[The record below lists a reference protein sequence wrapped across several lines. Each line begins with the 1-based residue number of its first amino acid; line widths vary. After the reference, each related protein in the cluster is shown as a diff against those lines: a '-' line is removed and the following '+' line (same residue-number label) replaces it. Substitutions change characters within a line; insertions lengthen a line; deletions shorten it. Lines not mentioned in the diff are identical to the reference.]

1 MTSCLATPANST
13 VTGTSNN
20 WVCNTGYIRS
30 GQSCVP
36 GSCPTGNYQVKDTCV
51 PLPLNST
58 VTSDGLYFQ
67 CNTGYALS
75 NGSCIQ
81 ISASGGTIN
90 NIGNYIIHQF
100 TSSGNFTPT
109 SSGLVTDILIVGQGG
124 SNVGSGGQVTYI
136 PGYALQ
142 PQTYVIQV
150 TGTQSSFGSFVATKG
165 ADRQGVGA
173 GGPSGVWGRGPGLQ
187 YDTSGYS
194 LLYGVAGG
202 NSGLTGEPQTGN
214 GGDTNLAGGSG
225 AVYVRYLKTNCI
237 TGNVWDAS
245 TQTCVKTCPATFPFT
260 RNNFCTTCTTGYLS
274 GGACVM
280 NCPASTYGSKGTC
293 VQCPGI
299 QTSTVGS
306 TSITQCICP
315 ANSYG
320 DAGNGVC
327 TSCPQNT
334 ISPKGSTSSSACTL
348 SCPANSYA
356 SGTNCVN
363 CPSPTTSSP
372 SGSLNL
378 NDCVCPSNGFLYQ
391 NTCLTQCPAN
401 TYISGKTCMVC
412 PGVQISSVGS
422 TICACPTTS
431 YGTAGSG
438 NCTQCTGN
446 KVANATNN
454 GCVCPASSPQ
464 WDPIAQWCVS
474 QCPLNTYA
482 LNGTCTNCPQN
493 LQSPVGS
500 TSSSNCSCSTIL
512 APFYNQT
519 SCVGLTN
526 PGTISPS
533 SGGTITYNNQTVIHT
548 FTSSGTFMPPS
559 NITNATVYVVGGGAG
574 GSSTNGGGGVG
585 GEVRTYTN
593 ASFSSGASYPV
604 TVGAGGYSDSP
615 GTASSISTYT
625 ANGGSGSNQGG
636 GLAYNITLN
645 RIPLTN
651 RTSPCVCT
659 TGIANYVPQNTDDCN
674 GIDSCQNN
682 FYYREWVPTRLN
694 CVYNTSYVALNKTT
708 RYSYNCTTDPYK
720 YYIDDVYR
728 PSQVARTVQSLNP
741 ATWTPLTSALS
752 RGVPSPG
759 TTTPYGTFGA
769 WGGTINYGAITG
781 AGKGL
786 TVNSSNFDNATI
798 VIPFTDVSDAT
809 NAPANTGGG
818 GGAGW
823 VATYSSTS
831 IINKPGGAGGSGIV
845 IVTYPMSD
853 ECPTDLPF
861 YDYSIGKCT
870 TCLLY
875 NYATPVFDASTG
887 LCSSCSGSLIWNEKT
902 KQCVASCSGEL
913 SFTNPTK
920 RTCVRNT
927 PQSCP
932 VSAPYW
938 NDFDC
943 ASSLTQISIYGGATG
958 GDAIVNNGTY
968 IVHTFTKNGNFI
980 PIASGIVADILIVG
994 GGGGG
999 AAGSGGQS
1007 AYVYGVYGGQSAYVY
1022 GGGGGGQV
1030 RYIPN
1035 VSLNVGTTYAVTVGK
1050 GGASGQ
1056 NGGDSQFGGSSYTS
1070 IGGQAGGG
1078 GAYNGSGN
1086 GGGGNASYVYGPP
1099 SQNWGTVS
1107 TTTGGTGQ
1115 NYGGNGNGQINVVN
1129 GQNSIVFGGPAVS
1142 VSLSGGG
1149 GGGSNGAG
1157 TGNTNTGIGGNGG
1170 NGIPYDMSGVASASP
1185 VYYGSGGGG
1194 GGVTVDMYISLQPDG
1209 TIASYSALSGGGSGL
1224 SGRGGGGG
1232 DGGSATNPGTNGIV
1246 IVRYRVQYACP
1257 GSIYHYNPSVNLC
1270 TLCDATTP
1278 YYNTSY
1284 GTCTACP
1291 AATPYFNGLTCVA
1304 SCPPQIPNPDQNNIC
1319 TLPCVNQFPFWEPT
1333 SKMCVSRCPSTNPVA
1348 TGTTCGPC
1356 AAGTSWSNEN
1366 QSCGTCPESVV
1377 NRVCTLCRDINI
1389 QTPVW
1394 NGTTCAACPSG
1405 QYWNGSTCLSCSYPT
1420 PVYKSSTNSCVSCA
1434 QYDATKPFWNT
1445 TARVCQSCPTSTPSW
1460 NGSAC
1465 VTCAQ
1470 ANINQPYWNGTQC
1483 AACPSARPIWS
1494 GTTCVGSQP
1503 IPLGPMTS
1511 PTTTTA
1517 NGNVYISSST
1527 SGAGWR
1533 AFDGDST
1540 TYWQV
1545 GTTSY
1550 SPGVTY
1556 TGKWGKTDDTGVRYP
1571 GEYVQIQLPFLYR
1584 IFSYTISSTVIPPTA
1599 WTLLASSDQISWHV
1613 VDSRTGVTNLNQTFL
1628 ITTPDFFSAFAFV
1641 IQQSSGNQPSIS
1653 EITMNS
1659 VGAAQTAQEV
1669 LSLNQIN
1676 ILNGVLFSGCTTDE
1690 CAAQAASTAD
1700 ITNLVYGSYPPI
1712 SVSPTALPQK
1722 IQGDLSNCNS
1732 NVDCNFVSY
1741 DFRTDNDALLPSV
1754 PYIID
1759 TTFTTSADAGVFG
1772 KKTNQYPTIL
1782 QAPAGFLYNIQGT
1795 LQGTQLTG
1803 PSSPA
1808 TLTACSSACNANSQ
1822 CKGFNYNQANSVC
1835 LLFSTLTSISN
1846 LTDPNFSISFL
1857 KDPYILTSTGNPTT
1871 SSGTCDNV
1879 VACNADIS
1887 NLLNKGVTSFSVA
1900 ELNSCTHC
1908 PVRAVT
1914 KQGSTYYVTNE
1925 SNVVTTSTTVSD
1937 VLSKMQFSQF
1947 TNAVP
1952 TLGTRTKTTFDWP
1965 SFIGSLAV
1973 NSQGYY
1979 YSGGV
1984 STKPYEYIPYNFQ
1997 DRVQMRI
2004 SPYGSQGTV
2013 SEIITLWDMNS
2024 TRGSD
2029 ALAAPWLQLQYSN
2042 VIHSYV
2048 LVSNATGKTY
2058 SAGNPG
2064 MYGPTIQTTN
2074 QPNGRN
2080 PNYSIFHIIAVPGG
2094 YKFKSV
2100 GTYNNNTLYQPYLE
2114 WSAGQTLPV
2123 QGTGTWVAGSGP
2135 PPAVNSSV
2143 FVLAPV

>member
-1 MTSCLATPANST
+1 MLTLLTLPYNPVAGWAYGAFTRDSNGDVYIIYFGTGSVCCPNGGKVDTSYSLNLTKFSSGTTTNLTNPAAAGGILAWAGPSNGIVIDSNKNLYITSYLNCIYRLTSAGAWSTFAGSMATSGVTTASQATKGYTNATGTSALFNNPRGITVDGNGSIFVADSGNHAIRQITPSGVVTTFAGADSANNPGFVNGTGTAARFNNPTSIAYNINFYVGDYGNNCIRKITPAGVVTTFATGFNADSITVDQNENVFISDKSRGNVFKLNSSGVTISEFSGNFNGIFTPDGTSIYLTGSNNLFLTCASGIENSTTLSCGACSEPSGTQYVTATCTPPTTNTQFGTKPVCTTGSTYLTGFSSGSSSATGTAGSCTNCSQPTDPQYVTATCTQTTNTQFGTGVSCTPGSTYRTGYNAGSSSAIGSAGSCTNCSQPTGTQYVTATCTPTSNTQFGTKTTSTSCTLGSTYLSGFSSGSSSATGTAGSCTNCSQPTDPQYVTSTCTQTTNTQFGTGVSCTPGSTYRTGYNAGLSSAIGSAGSCTNCSQPTGTQYVTATCTPTSNTQFGTKTTSTSCTLGSTYLAGSVSGSSSATGSAGSCMNCSQPTGNQYVTANCTLTSNTQFATQPTCTLGSTFLYGFRSGSSISTGTLGTCTNCSQPSATQYITSPCTLTSNTQFGSTIKTCQPGTYVVETTDFTVTPNTTQASCEPCPQGMFSNVVNMTSCLATPANST
-13 VTGTSNN
+13 VTGTSDS

-30 GQSCVP
+30 GQSCVQ

-67 CNTGYALS
+67 CNTGYVLS

-142 PQTYVIQV
+142 AQTYVIQV

-165 ADRQGVGA
+165 ADRGGVGA

-214 GGDTNLAGGSG
+214 GGDTNLTGGSG

-245 TQTCVKTCPATFPFT
+245 TQTCVETCPATFPFT

-274 GGACVM
+274 GGACVT

-299 QTSTVGS
+299 QTSPVGS

-327 TSCPQNT
+327 TSCPENT
-334 ISPKGSTSSSACTL
+334 ISTAGSTSSSACTF

-378 NDCVCPSNGFLYQ
+378 NACVCPSNGFLYQ
-391 NTCLTQCPAN
+391 NTCLTQCPVN

-412 PGVQISSVGS
+412 PGVQISSAGS

-446 KVANATNN
+446 KIANATNN

-482 LNGTCTNCPQN
+482 LSGTCTNCPQN

-500 TSSSNCSCSTIL
+500 TSASACSCPTIL

-574 GSSTNGGGGVG
+574 GSSTNGGGGAG
-585 GEVRTYTN
+585 GTVSTFTN

-604 TVGAGGYSDSP
+604 TIGQGGASDSP

-625 ANGGSGSNQGG
+625 ASGGSGSNQGG
-636 GLAYNITLN
+636 GVAYNITLN

-659 TGIANYVPQNTDDCN
+659 TGIANYVPQDNDDCT

-682 FYYREWVPTRLN
+682 FYYTEYVPTRLN
-694 CVYNTSYVALNKTT
+694 CVYNTSYVALNKKTE
-708 RYSYNCTTDPYK
+708 YSYNCTTDPYK
-720 YYIDDVYR
+720 YYIDDLYR
-728 PSQVARTVQSLNP
+728 PSQVARSVQSLNP

-781 AGKGL
+781 AGTGL
-786 TVNSSNFDNATI
+786 TVNSSNYDISSTYANAI
-798 VIPFTDVSDAT
+798 IDIPFTDVSDAT

-845 IVTYPMSD
+845 IVTYPMND
-853 ECPTDLPF
+853 ECPTSLPF
-861 YDYSIGKCT
+861 YDYLIGKCT

-943 ASSLTQISIYGGATG
+943 ANSLTQISIYGGATG

-968 IVHTFTKNGNFI
+968 IVHTFTTNGNFI
-980 PIASGIVADILIVG
+980 PIASGIIADILIVG

-999 AAGSGGQS
+999 GTGSSAFSGGQR
-1007 AYVYGVYGGQSAYVY
+1007 AYVY

-1030 RYIPN
+1030 QYIPN

-1056 NGGDSQFGGSSYTS
+1056 NGGDSQFGGRAYTS

-1086 GGGGNASYVYGPP
+1086 GGGEMHHM
-1099 SQNWGTVS
+1099 S
-1107 TTTGGTGQ
+1107 TGHQVKTGAL
-1115 NYGGNGNGQINVVN
+1115 
-1129 GQNSIVFGGPAVS
+1129 FR
-1142 VSLSGGG
+1142 
-1149 GGGSNGAG
+1149 
-1157 TGNTNTGIGGNGG
+1157 
-1170 NGIPYDMSGVASASP
+1170 
-1185 VYYGSGGGG
+1185 
-1194 GGVTVDMYISLQPDG
+1194 LQ
-1209 TIASYSALSGGGSGL
+1209 
-1224 SGRGGGGG
+1224 
-1232 DGGSATNPGTNGIV
+1232 
-1246 IVRYRVQYACP
+1246 
-1257 GSIYHYNPSVNLC
+1257 
-1270 TLCDATTP
+1270 
-1278 YYNTSY
+1278 
-1284 GTCTACP
+1284 
-1291 AATPYFNGLTCVA
+1291 
-1304 SCPPQIPNPDQNNIC
+1304 
-1319 TLPCVNQFPFWEPT
+1319 
-1333 SKMCVSRCPSTNPVA
+1333 
-1348 TGTTCGPC
+1348 
-1356 AAGTSWSNEN
+1356 
-1366 QSCGTCPESVV
+1366 
-1377 NRVCTLCRDINI
+1377 
-1389 QTPVW
+1389 
-1394 NGTTCAACPSG
+1394 
-1405 QYWNGSTCLSCSYPT
+1405 
-1420 PVYKSSTNSCVSCA
+1420 
-1434 QYDATKPFWNT
+1434 
-1445 TARVCQSCPTSTPSW
+1445 
-1460 NGSAC
+1460 
-1465 VTCAQ
+1465 
-1470 ANINQPYWNGTQC
+1470 
-1483 AACPSARPIWS
+1483 
-1494 GTTCVGSQP
+1494 
-1503 IPLGPMTS
+1503 
-1511 PTTTTA
+1511 
-1517 NGNVYISSST
+1517 
-1527 SGAGWR
+1527 
-1533 AFDGDST
+1533 
-1540 TYWQV
+1540 
-1545 GTTSY
+1545 
-1550 SPGVTY
+1550 
-1556 TGKWGKTDDTGVRYP
+1556 
-1571 GEYVQIQLPFLYR
+1571 
-1584 IFSYTISSTVIPPTA
+1584 
-1599 WTLLASSDQISWHV
+1599 
-1613 VDSRTGVTNLNQTFL
+1613 
-1628 ITTPDFFSAFAFV
+1628 
-1641 IQQSSGNQPSIS
+1641 
-1653 EITMNS
+1653 
-1659 VGAAQTAQEV
+1659 QEV
-1669 LSLNQIN
+1669 RVKI
-1676 ILNGVLFSGCTTDE
+1676 T
-1690 CAAQAASTAD
+1690 AAMEMD
-1700 ITNLVYGSYPPI
+1700 
-1712 SVSPTALPQK
+1712 K
-1722 IQGDLSNCNS
+1722 
-1732 NVDCNFVSY
+1732 
-1741 DFRTDNDALLPSV
+1741 
-1754 PYIID
+1754 
-1759 TTFTTSADAGVFG
+1759 
-1772 KKTNQYPTIL
+1772 
-1782 QAPAGFLYNIQGT
+1782 
-1795 LQGTQLTG
+1795 
-1803 PSSPA
+1803 
-1808 TLTACSSACNANSQ
+1808 
-1822 CKGFNYNQANSVC
+1822 
-1835 LLFSTLTSISN
+1835 STL
-1846 LTDPNFSISFL
+1846 
-1857 KDPYILTSTGNPTT
+1857 
-1871 SSGTCDNV
+1871 
-1879 VACNADIS
+1879 
-1887 NLLNKGVTSFSVA
+1887 
-1900 ELNSCTHC
+1900 
-1908 PVRAVT
+1908 
-1914 KQGSTYYVTNE
+1914 
-1925 SNVVTTSTTVSD
+1925 
-1937 VLSKMQFSQF
+1937 
-1947 TNAVP
+1947 
-1952 TLGTRTKTTFDWP
+1952 
-1965 SFIGSLAV
+1965 
-1973 NSQGYY
+1973 
-1979 YSGGV
+1979 
-1984 STKPYEYIPYNFQ
+1984 
-1997 DRVQMRI
+1997 
-2004 SPYGSQGTV
+2004 
-2013 SEIITLWDMNS
+2013 
-2024 TRGSD
+2024 
-2029 ALAAPWLQLQYSN
+2029 
-2042 VIHSYV
+2042 
-2048 LVSNATGKTY
+2048 
-2058 SAGNPG
+2058 
-2064 MYGPTIQTTN
+2064 
-2074 QPNGRN
+2074 
-2080 PNYSIFHIIAVPGG
+2080 
-2094 YKFKSV
+2094 
-2100 GTYNNNTLYQPYLE
+2100 
-2114 WSAGQTLPV
+2114 
-2123 QGTGTWVAGSGP
+2123 
-2135 PPAVNSSV
+2135 
-2143 FVLAPV
+2143 